1 MRQEHASDG
10 GTGARERERCAL
22 LVEAQAAHFEQKKLF
37 PLARIL
43 RSVAAE
49 IREPIPPSRK
59 AS

>member
-1 MRQEHASDG
+1 MRQEQASDG

-22 LVEAQAAHFEQKKLF
+22 LVEAQAAHFEQKLF